1 MYGGRLGFPGGSDGK
16 ESTRNAGDLSLIP
29 GLGRSSGG
37 GHDNPLQYSCLLNP
51 HGQRSLV
58 GYSHWCHRAGHDWVT
73 KHNTH
78 SLKTA
83 VDEFQASRGSS
94 GDQACQN
101 SPRREKQGQD
111 PAIVHPDCQSKQ
123 LWKDILV
130 PYWKLTNLIEIKAHS
145 KEQICFPAL
154 CFGEHPPAELLRILL
169 VNG

>member
-1 MYGGRLGFPGGSDGK
+1 MEEGWASQVAQMVKNPPAMQETWVCSWVGK
-16 ESTRNAGDLSLIP
+16 MLWRRAWQPTP
-29 GLGRSSGG
+29 V
-37 GHDNPLQYSCLLNP
+37 LLPAEP
-51 HGQRSLV
+51 HGQRRLV
-58 GYSHWCHRAGHDWVT
+58 GYSRWCHRAGHDWVT
-73 KHNTH
+73 KHSTH

-130 PYWKLTNLIEIKAHS
+130 PYCKLTNLMEIKAHS
-145 KEQICFPAL
+145 KEQIFFPAL
-154 CFGEHPPAELLRILL
+154 CFGEHSPAELLRILL